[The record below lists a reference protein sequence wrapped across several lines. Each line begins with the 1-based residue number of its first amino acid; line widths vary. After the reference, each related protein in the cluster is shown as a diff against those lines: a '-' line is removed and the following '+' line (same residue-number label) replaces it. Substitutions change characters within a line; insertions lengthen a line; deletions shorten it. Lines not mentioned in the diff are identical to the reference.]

1 MPGNGR
7 PGEGRAWRR
16 REASAQVRKSA
27 DCRERGGAA
36 SGSQPAGQV
45 GCPGL
50 TLGDS
55 AGAACRGVSCRP
67 SADFPKVS
75 LTFATA
81 SRPGQRP
88 SGQTWARSQVKE
100 GSSPSACRGGA
111 EPMEGPVSSPV
122 PVQPADQAKVFNR
135 ITSLRLTQAFL
146 PADADRR
153 DRTPLAS
160 APQLALQGWAAP
172 IFSDLARQE
181 NIREREE

>member
-67 SADFPKVS
+67 SADFPKAADCGPFDGGF
-75 LTFATA
+75 TD
-81 SRPGQRP
+81 RHQP
-88 SGQTWARSQVKE
+88 SEHTEA
-100 GSSPSACRGGA
+100 
-111 EPMEGPVSSPV
+111 
-122 PVQPADQAKVFNR
+122 
-135 ITSLRLTQAFL
+135 
-146 PADADRR
+146 
-153 DRTPLAS
+153 
-160 APQLALQGWAAP
+160 ALH
-172 IFSDLARQE
+172 E
-181 NIREREE
+181 TTE